1 MLHGKGV
8 AVMRSQA
15 QRRSREYYRES
26 YFILPTK
33 KQPTVRLLRTLLM
46 TGVLTL
52 IAILAMVIIALS
64 LGMWWDSLGT
74 GWK

>member
-1 MLHGKGV
+1 
-8 AVMRSQA
+8 
-15 QRRSREYYRES
+15 
-26 YFILPTK
+26 
-33 KQPTVRLLRTLLM
+33 M

>member
-33 KQPTVRLLRTLLM
+33 KQPT
-46 TGVLTL
+46 L